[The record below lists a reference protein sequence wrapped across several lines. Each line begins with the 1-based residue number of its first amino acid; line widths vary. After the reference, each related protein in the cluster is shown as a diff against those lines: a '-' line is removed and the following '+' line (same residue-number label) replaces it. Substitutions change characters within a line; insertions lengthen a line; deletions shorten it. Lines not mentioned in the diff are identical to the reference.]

1 MNSRGHFGIAIG
13 VMSILMLPFGFGKDY
28 LILFVILLSSGASAL
43 PDIDWRIGIPHRTIT
58 HTLLFAILIGVVFAF
73 VFWYVG
79 GIWYSLVGF
88 FGGLM
93 GIMLHL
99 LGDAMN
105 YMELRPFYPIN
116 NTKVAWRLFPAD
128 SRLHNESFLYLGVGF
143 FFFYVLISSGIL
155 ASILTQ

>member
-1 MNSRGHFGIAIG
+1 MNFRGHFGIALG

-28 LILFVILLSSGASAL
+28 LILVVILLSAGLSAL
-43 PDIDWRIGIPHRTIT
+43 PDIDWRIGISHRTIT
-58 HTLLFAILIGVVFAF
+58 HTFLFAVVLGCIVAII
-73 VFWYVG
+73 FWYISGV
-79 GIWYSLVGF
+79 WYALAGF
-88 FGGLM
+88 FGGFM

-105 YMELRPFYPIN
+105 YMEFRPFYPIN

-143 FFFYVLISSGIL
+143 FLFYILVSSGVL
-155 ASILTQ
+155 ASILS